1 MAIKKLLKKLS
12 VLFVLLCFF
21 SSQCYAFISLED
33 EEIIGERIYLQVKK
47 QGILIQDDF
56 VSKYIDQLGHYLI
69 RPLQTKPFPFH
80 FSVINKNVINAFA
93 SPGGYIYIFA
103 GLINLTDN
111 VDELAAVMC
120 HEIGHVSARHIAKKI
135 EQSEKLSYLTLAAL
149 LAGVLVGGRAASG
162 IAAISMGASA
172 QLQINFTRDEER
184 QADELGFRYISA
196 SGFNPVA
203 MYDILK
209 KITDQSLY
217 ALDRIPPF
225 LLDHPVGAERL
236 SNIQAMLSTYH
247 PIPATKEVIYFR
259 KNFPIFKTLVYAQS
273 KEVDNAKKYYMDVL
287 KDDPE
292 SPIANLGL
300 GIVYMRLSEY
310 KKAIECFK
318 KTLNKWPDSIP
329 VLTKLAV
336 AYQNSGQN
344 KKAIEVINRALAIDD
359 TNNHTLFLLGLS
371 YENLKN
377 YKKALRIFKKLS
389 YLKPVD
395 EDVYYHLGIT
405 YGKLGKLALAHYNLG
420 IYFSKLYSINKA
432 RFHFL
437 EAKRFA
443 QGNKKLLNEITAR
456 LKSLGKIPKM

>member
-1 MAIKKLLKKLS
+1 MYIKKILMK
-12 VLFVLLCFF
+12 LFVLFIGLCFF
-21 SSQCYAFISLED
+21 SSQSYAIISLED
-33 EEIIGERIYLQVKK
+33 EEIIGDRIYSQVKRE
-47 QGILIQDDF
+47 GILIHDNF
-56 VSKYIDQLGHYLI
+56 VNTYIDELGHYLI
-69 RPLQTKPFPFH
+69 KPLKIKPFPFH

-93 SPGGYIYIFA
+93 TPGGYIYIFA

-120 HEIGHVSARHIAKKI
+120 HEIGHVSARHIAQKV
-135 EQSEKLSYLTLAAL
+135 EQSKRLSYLTLASL
-149 LAGVLVGGRAASG
+149 LAGVLLGGQAASG
-162 IAAISMGASA
+162 IAAVSMGASA

-225 LLDHPVGAERL
+225 LLDHPVGPERL

-247 PIPATKEVIYFR
+247 PIPASKEVIYFR
-259 KNFPIFKTLVYAQS
+259 KNFPIFKTIVYAQS
-273 KEVDNAKKYYMDVL
+273 KEPDNAKKYYLDIL
-287 KDDPE
+287 KDDPD
-292 SPIANLGL
+292 SPLANLGL

-318 KTLNKWPDSIP
+318 KTLDKWPDSVP

-336 AYQNSGQN
+336 AYQDSGQN
-344 KKAIEVINRALAIDD
+344 KKAIDIINKALAIDD
-359 TNNHTLFLLGLS
+359 TNNHTLFLLGVC

-377 YKKALRIFKKLS
+377 YKEALRIFKKLS
-389 YLKPVD
+389 YLRPVD
-395 EDVYYHLGIT
+395 EDVYYHLGIS
-405 YGKLGKLALAHYNLG
+405 YGKLGELALAHYNFG

-437 EAKRFA
+437 EARKFA
-443 QGNKKLLNEITAR
+443 RGNKKLLSEISAR
-456 LKSLGKIPKM
+456 LRSLGKMPKM

>member
-1 MAIKKLLKKLS
+1 MVIKKILIK
-12 VLFVLLCFF
+12 LFVFFIITCFF
-21 SSQCYAFISLED
+21 SSQCYAIISLED
-33 EEIIGERIYLQVKK
+33 EEIIGDRIYTQVKK
-47 QGILIQDDF
+47 EGILIQDDF
-56 VSKYIDQLGHYLI
+56 VSKYIDELGHYLI
-69 RPLQTKPFPFH
+69 KPLKTKPFPFH
-80 FSVINKNVINAFA
+80 FSVINKNIINAFA

-111 VDELAAVMC
+111 VDELAAVIC
-120 HEIGHVSARHIAKKI
+120 HEIGHVSARHIAQKV
-135 EQSEKLSYLTLAAL
+135 EQSKKLGYLTLAAL
-149 LAGVLVGGRAASG
+149 LAGVLLGGQAASG
-162 IAAISMGASA
+162 IAAVSMGASA

-184 QADELGFRYISA
+184 QADELGFRYITA

-225 LLDHPVGAERL
+225 LLDHPVGSERL
-236 SNIQAMLSTYH
+236 SNIQAMLSTYN
-247 PIPATKEVIYFR
+247 PVPASKEVLYFR
-259 KNFPIFKTLVYAQS
+259 NKFPIFKTLVYAQS
-273 KEVDNAKKYYMDVL
+273 KEPDNAKKYYMDVL
-287 KDDPE
+287 KDDPD
-292 SPIANLGL
+292 SPLANLGL

-318 KTLNKWPDSIP
+318 KTLKKWPDSVP

-336 AYQNSGQN
+336 AYQNSGQD
-344 KKAIEVINRALAIDD
+344 KKAIEVINKALDIDD

-371 YENLKN
+371 YENLKK
-377 YKKALRIFKKLS
+377 YKKALKIFKKLS

-395 EDVYYHLGIT
+395 ENVYYHLGIS
-405 YGKLGKLALAHYNLG
+405 YGKLGELALAHYNFG

-437 EAKRFA
+437 EARRLA
-443 QGNKKLLNEITAR
+443 RGNKKLLSEISAR
-456 LKSLGKIPKM
+456 LRSLGRAPKM